1 MNFKFALAGLAV
13 SLWASSLSFADSAPL
28 DIKGFHVG
36 MKNWEVTAHERDFCY
51 AKVCGL
57 SHKTPFTVGGVTG
70 KFLNATYDD
79 SAAANLVE
87 FGFDSFGFKNLRNAL
102 VSKYPDTKC
111 VNSEVI
117 TRLGIHV
124 PQVVCRYE
132 TDRDGIYLMRVA
144 GNINKSLLFI
154 MSAEKREEVKEH
166 IVAANHDL

>member
-1 MNFKFALAGLAV
+1 MNFKSAVTGIAVSVLVFPFALADGDHLE
-13 SLWASSLSFADSAPL
+13 
-28 DIKGFHVG
+28 IKGFHVG
-36 MKNWEVTAHERDFCY
+36 MKNWEVTAHEHDFCY
-51 AKVCGL
+51 AKTCPL
-57 SHKTPFTVGGVTG
+57 SRKTPFTVGGVTG

-87 FGFDSFGFKNLRNAL
+87 FGFDSFGFENLKNAL
-102 VSKYPDTKC
+102 VEKYPGTKC
-111 VNSEVI
+111 MNSEVI
-117 TRLGIHV
+117 TRLGLHV

-132 TDRDGIYLMRVA
+132 TDKDGIYLMRVA